1 MFGVSPLDYIQ
12 SLEFAIKE
20 YHIPELP
27 AISSDFNLRTILVEN
42 ESHFAS
48 DDLKLGDPVHYSSQR
63 TLSYSTIP
71 VDDNSESDD
80 VEFMEF
86 AQRTELYDP
95 YIPRTALFGDSR
107 TKRQRQSS
115 DLSIIEDNDD
125 DDEIKTESNENA
137 TLIDRKGIASIA
149 IISYGILQVFT
160 NKKTKKF
167 IHSEVIYTVLVW
179 KDLKA

>member
-95 YIPRTALFGDSR
+95 YIPRSALFGDSR

-125 DDEIKTESNENA
+125 DENMVNTDRSTLPGLVSKLSRLMQHYREIDAPIENSMIGKKVPLGRVR
-137 TLIDRKGIASIA
+137 TVN
-149 IISYGILQVFT
+149 SYT
-160 NKKTKKF
+160 
-167 IHSEVIYTVLVW
+167 
-179 KDLKA
+179 